1 MSRPRNSRAR
11 AARSASSTAGAVAK
25 QDRSARRTN
34 TTDLAPHDLRLLV
47 QEQVRTEIKSWSGPL
62 PPPEALEHFNRVVP
76 GCAEKIVDAFVQ
88 QSAHRRSLE
97 SMVVSGSEARANRGQ
112 WLIYSLLLLVVVG
125 GSVGCG
131 LRPATSRG
139 SSHAHSGGRPHPLV
153 EENGVPTPG
162 VAIEPDVARP

>member
-1 MSRPRNSRAR
+1 MRSMSRPRNSRAR

-125 GSVGCG
+125 GIVVALRSTG
-131 LRPATSRG
+131 LGGAAIITAG
-139 SSHAHSGGRPHPLV
+139 LGGGVALYVLGGRASADH
-153 EENGVPTPG
+153 
-162 VAIEPDVARP
+162 